1 MESLTN
7 DLEKI
12 VKKSEENVSI
22 LIKKLN
28 SLTPIYSYNNKI
40 RLISASTIKV
50 QIMLAA
56 LNEVKNNNISLD
68 EKILVED
75 ADILDDSEV
84 FDNGK
89 GFYTLYELIN
99 WMIIVSDNTATNVI
113 IKKIG
118 MSKINEYILN
128 TLELKSTVLQRYML
142 DNKARGNGFENYT
155 CQEDMLNTFLK
166 LFNKEILNNEL
177 CDKAIQILYN
187 QRHQNQIMRYIY
199 TPVKFAHK
207 TGYLEFL
214 NHDVGVMNINNKY
227 YYVGISVYN
236 STMKE
241 GNKRLVGILGKV
253 IYNYLKEKN

>member
-1 MESLTN
+1 MTQNIVFIILKLIFKEKVIVESLTN

-118 MSKINEYILN
+118 MSK
-128 TLELKSTVLQRYML
+128 
-142 DNKARGNGFENYT
+142 
-155 CQEDMLNTFLK
+155 
-166 LFNKEILNNEL
+166 
-177 CDKAIQILYN
+177 
-187 QRHQNQIMRYIY
+187 
-199 TPVKFAHK
+199 
-207 TGYLEFL
+207 
-214 NHDVGVMNINNKY
+214 MNIF
-227 YYVGISVYN
+227 
-236 STMKE
+236 
-241 GNKRLVGILGKV
+241 
-253 IYNYLKEKN
+253 